1 MTEVYTSAGGSRN
14 ASSAVAPEGVTPPAV
29 DGRHNSQGPSRQ
41 SPQQEQPSHSP
52 HQHQQPDPTQ
62 PEPARAVEWG
72 LKEIIWPPE
81 DWEGQP
87 RRRVRVVTQNTNGP
101 CSFIAI
107 CNILILR
114 GAIVIRPPD
123 RTSVSYEYLAS
134 LVGDYLVNT
143 AQDVDLDVVFSIL
156 PKTQYGMD
164 LNPLFTGISSFRP
177 GGEGGELKLFDLAGI
192 KLVHGWIAD
201 PDSHE
206 YAALSKTEDYD
217 TSMDAIVA
225 ADTAM
230 SGQLVVLESNDIPT
244 LNDALSKP
252 AQLSEEEHKKVV
264 DGNSP
269 NTMLI
274 RHWLDSNPTQMTY
287 YGLFSL
293 NDSSYIKPNELV
305 CFFRGSHLSV
315 LYKRLEPETGG
326 TTLYTLVTDR
336 VFLKETSVVWES
348 LVDVDGQSSSFYEWN
363 FVKST
368 PVGGNFAGQTGED
381 VARAYDR
388 EQEREAMTADLRLAH
403 QLQWEEDQYA
413 RRVYAEQR
421 RRQEAA
427 AANRNGDQEEGSQDP
442 SRKEQKK
449 KKKDKGDK
457 GDCIIM

>member
-1 MTEVYTSAGGSRN
+1 
-14 ASSAVAPEGVTPPAV
+14 
-29 DGRHNSQGPSRQ
+29 
-41 SPQQEQPSHSP
+41 
-52 HQHQQPDPTQ
+52 
-62 PEPARAVEWG
+62 EW
-72 LKEIIWPPE
+72 ET
-81 DWEGQP
+81 QP
-87 RRRVRVVTQNTNGP
+87 RRRVRIVTQNTNGP

-114 GAIVIRPPD
+114 GAIAILPPD
-123 RTSVSYEYLAS
+123 RRSVTYEYLAS

-143 AQDVDLDVVFSIL
+143 ALNVDLDVVFSIL
-156 PKTQYGMD
+156 PKTQFGMD

-201 PDSHE
+201 PDSSEH
-206 YAALSKTEDYD
+206 AVLSKTEDYD

-225 ADTAM
+225 ADIAM

-244 LNDALSKP
+244 LGDALSKP

-264 DGNSP
+264 DA
-269 NTMLI
+269 MLI
-274 RHWLDSNPTQMTY
+274 RHWLDSNPTQLTY
-287 YGLFSL
+287 YGLFQL
-293 NDSSYIKPNELV
+293 NDSSFIEPNELV

-315 LYKRLEPETGG
+315 LYKRKDPESDA

-388 EQEREAMTADLRLAH
+388 AEEREALSAEYVSILSILELFSRFVALPPLSSSLLA
-403 QLQWEEDQYA
+403 
-413 RRVYAEQR
+413 V
-421 RRQEAA
+421 
-427 AANRNGDQEEGSQDP
+427 
-442 SRKEQKK
+442 
-449 KKKDKGDK
+449 
-457 GDCIIM
+457 C